1 MDLERRFFAIEGLT
15 VETREGKAPLIRGHA
30 AVFGQLSEDLGGFRE
45 QIAPGAFESAVAGDD
60 DVRALFNHDPNF
72 ILGRNRSK
80 TLRLKEDSRG
90 LAIEIDAPETDTIR
104 DLVLAPIAR
113 GDVSQMSFGFTV
125 RPNGQDWAKDDEGR
139 VIRTLKSLRTF
150 DVSPVV
156 FPAYLG
162 TDVSMR
168 EVAVRELRAWT
179 ATLKPAVPMNL
190 IRARQLQARAGL

>member
-15 VETREGKAPLIRGHA
+15 VETRDGAAPIIRGHA

-45 QIAPGAFESAVAGDD
+45 QIAPGAFASAVDGSD

-80 TLRLKEDSRG
+80 TLRMKEDSRG
-90 LAIEIDAPETDTIR
+90 LAIEIDAPETPTIR

-113 GDVSQMSFGFTV
+113 GDVSQMSFGFSV
-125 RPNGQDWAKDDEGR
+125 KPGGQDWAKDDEGR
-139 VIRTLKSLRTF
+139 TIRTLKALRTF

-156 FPAYLG
+156 FPAYPQ
-162 TDVSMR
+162 TDVGL
-168 EVAVRELRAWT
+168 RELRAWT
-179 ATLKPAVPMNL
+179 DGLAAAEAAKVPMNL
-190 IRARQLQARAGL
+190 IRARQLQARL